1 MLAFMI
7 AGGLTLVARYAG
19 GLGYVTNLDNAYP
32 WGLWI
37 AVDVA
42 TGVAL
47 AAGGFTTAFLAHIL
61 HRHRYR
67 AVIRPALLTAALGYT
82 FVAIGVFVD
91 IGRSWAIWK
100 FLIFQNHLSAL
111 FEVGMCVL
119 VYMMVLWIEFLPV
132 AAERFGARV
141 PILAFLNRILDKTMW
156 VFLILGVVLSCMHQS
171 SLGTLLVIA
180 PTKLSP
186 LWYTPLLP
194 LLFLTS
200 AFAVGY
206 PMVIV
211 ETTLATSSLKLDP
224 EMEILTPLSRITVVL
239 LGLYMVLKL
248 GDLIY
253 RGAYTTLLDGSAQS
267 MSFLVEVGV
276 GVVLPWLLLLSPRVR
291 RSRRGLFAASLMI
304 VLGVLLNRVNA
315 FVVSFTPP
323 YAESA
328 YFPAVGELLVTAG
341 AVSAIFF
348 LYRLFVTIF
357 PVLSAREQEV

>member
-1 MLAFMI
+1 
-7 AGGLTLVARYAG
+7 
-19 GLGYVTNLDNAYP
+19 
-32 WGLWI
+32 
-37 AVDVA
+37 
-42 TGVAL
+42 
-47 AAGGFTTAFLAHIL
+47 
-61 HRHRYR
+61 
-67 AVIRPALLTAALGYT
+67 
-82 FVAIGVFVD
+82 
-91 IGRSWAIWK
+91 
-100 FLIFQNHLSAL
+100 
-111 FEVGMCVL
+111 
-119 VYMMVLWIEFLPV
+119 
-132 AAERFGARV
+132 
-141 PILAFLNRILDKTMW
+141 
-156 VFLILGVVLSCMHQS
+156 
-171 SLGTLLVIA
+171 LLVIA

>member
-141 PILAFLNRILDKTMW
+141 PILAFLNRILDKTW
-156 VFLILGVVLSCMHQS
+156 ARCWS
-171 SLGTLLVIA
+171 SRPRSSPPCGT
-180 PTKLSP
+180 
-186 LWYTPLLP
+186 
-194 LLFLTS
+194 
-200 AFAVGY
+200 
-206 PMVIV
+206 
-211 ETTLATSSLKLDP
+211 
-224 EMEILTPLSRITVVL
+224 
-239 LGLYMVLKL
+239 
-248 GDLIY
+248 
-253 RGAYTTLLDGSAQS
+253 
-267 MSFLVEVGV
+267 
-276 GVVLPWLLLLSPRVR
+276 R
-291 RSRRGLFAASLMI
+291 RCCRCCS
-304 VLGVLLNRVNA
+304 
-315 FVVSFTPP
+315 
-323 YAESA
+323 
-328 YFPAVGELLVTAG
+328 
-341 AVSAIFF
+341 
-348 LYRLFVTIF
+348 
-357 PVLSAREQEV
+357 